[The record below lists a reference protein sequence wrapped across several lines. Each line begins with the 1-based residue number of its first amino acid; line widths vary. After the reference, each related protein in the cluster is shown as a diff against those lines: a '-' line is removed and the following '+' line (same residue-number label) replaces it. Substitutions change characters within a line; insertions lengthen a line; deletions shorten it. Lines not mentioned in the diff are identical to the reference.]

1 MNSLQNFNYNGS
13 IIQKRQDGYINMTQ
27 MCSANG
33 KLVADFLRLKQTK
46 AYLAELSTVMGI
58 PITQLY
64 QVIQGGN
71 EDQGTWGHPLLSL
84 RCAQWI
90 NAQFAVWCDGHIF
103 HLMETGETNLGVDP
117 LEEIR
122 LKIRLTELE
131 AQKETAIAQAKQADL
146 NLVHF
151 RYTITTTC
159 PEPVQQ
165 KILGY
170 TTITPEP
177 EYRDR
182 LIKDDQLI
190 NDGSTISKR
199 ELCERYGL
207 KTRTGNPDYKRLNS
221 ILTESGLT
229 SDKNAW
235 GLSAYIQENYQ
246 LKRDFVPALDE
257 YYQDCQRNLF
267 IGE

>member
-13 IIQKRQDGYINMTQ
+13 IIQKRNDGYINMTQ

-33 KLVADFLRLKQTK
+33 KLVADFLRLKVTK
-46 AYLAELSTVMGI
+46 ACLSELSSVMGI

-64 QVIQGGN
+64 QVIQGGKD
-71 EDQGTWGHPLLSL
+71 DQGTWGHPLLSL

-103 HLMETGETNLGVDP
+103 HLMETGETNLGIDP

-122 LKIRLTELE
+122 LKIQLAELE
-131 AQKETAIAQAKQADL
+131 AQKETAIATAKKAELSIMQFRQA
-146 NLVHF
+146 
-151 RYTITTTC
+151 ITHTC
-159 PEPVQQ
+159 PEPIQQ

-170 TTITPEP
+170 TTIKPET

-182 LIKDDQLI
+182 LYKDDQLI
-190 NDGSTISKR
+190 NDGSTITKR
-199 ELCERYGL
+199 ELCDRYGL
-207 KTRTGNPDYKRLNS
+207 KTRTGKPDYKRLNA
-221 ILTESGLT
+221 LLAESGLT
-229 SDKNAW
+229 DDKEAW

-246 LKRDFVPALDE
+246 LKREFVPDLDE
-257 YYQDCQRNLF
+257 YFRDCRRTLF